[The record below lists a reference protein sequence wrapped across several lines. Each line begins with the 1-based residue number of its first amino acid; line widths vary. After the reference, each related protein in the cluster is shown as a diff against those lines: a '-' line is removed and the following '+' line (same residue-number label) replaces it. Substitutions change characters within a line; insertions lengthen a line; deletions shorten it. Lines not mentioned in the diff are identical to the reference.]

1 MPQSLGKSTA
11 HFPISN
17 PFGSKQQERR
27 RLRTTGAEVCA
38 VALEL
43 VAVEMVAGS
52 QADDGWAGETSHTRG
67 CPRRQDNDA
76 LSPPAT

>member
-1 MPQSLGKSTA
+1 M
-11 HFPISN
+11 
-17 PFGSKQQERR
+17 
-27 RLRTTGAEVCA
+27 CA